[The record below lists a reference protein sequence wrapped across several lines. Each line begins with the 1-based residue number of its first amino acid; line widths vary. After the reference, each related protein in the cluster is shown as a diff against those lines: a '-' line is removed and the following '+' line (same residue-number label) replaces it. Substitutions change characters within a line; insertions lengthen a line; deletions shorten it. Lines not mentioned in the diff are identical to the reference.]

1 MPIKEKIEQLKNF
14 LTGHIN
20 SDMDAETLK
29 AFQDQIQVCDDA
41 LVEDKAVQDEIL
53 DYKNT
58 IIKMVKSSG
67 SSEQPREITDTETQP
82 RTLEEIALDYK
93 NKKGK

>member
-1 MPIKEKIEQLKNF
+1 MPLKEKIETLKNF
-14 LTGHIN
+14 LTEHIN
-20 SDMDAETLK
+20 ADMDADTLK
-29 AFQDQIQVCDDA
+29 AYQDHIKVCDDA

-67 SSEQPREITDTETQP
+67 SSEKPADLTETETQP
-82 RTLEEIALDYK
+82 RSLEEIAQDIK

>member
-1 MPIKEKIEQLKNF
+1 MPIKEKIELLKSF
-14 LTGHIN
+14 LTEQIN
-20 SDMDAETLK
+20 SDMDADTLK
-29 AFQDQIQVCDDA
+29 AYQDHIQVCDEA
-41 LVEDKAVQDEIL
+41 LVEDKAVKDEIL

-67 SSEQPREITDTETQP
+67 SSEKPKEITDTETQP
-82 RTLEEIALDYK
+82 RSLEEIAIDFK